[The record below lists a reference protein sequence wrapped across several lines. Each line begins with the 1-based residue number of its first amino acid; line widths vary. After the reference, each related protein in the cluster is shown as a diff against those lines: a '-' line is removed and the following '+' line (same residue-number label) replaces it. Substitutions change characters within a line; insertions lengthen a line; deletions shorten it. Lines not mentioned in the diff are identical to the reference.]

1 MGGPASRS
9 NVLRPRSV
17 SSFAA
22 QPPEIPEPTTMA
34 SYSEDA
40 ALGVGTAVVPA
51 GNDGRVDEPLRHGLG
66 SEVREHHQ
74 LLERGVAGFGS
85 DRLPLEGGALRR
97 RQGIHR
103 QLPIECSNQSL
114 LVDAARG

>member
-9 NVLRPRSV
+9 SVLRPRSV

-40 ALGVGTAVVPA
+40 ALGVGTAVVPS
-51 GNDGRVDEPLRHGLG
+51 GNDGRVDQALRHGLG
-66 SEVREHHQ
+66 GEVREHHH
-74 LLERGVAGFGS
+74 LFERGVAGFGG
-85 DRLPLEGGALRR
+85 DGLPLEGGALRR
-97 RQGIHR
+97 RQGLRR
-103 QLPIECSNQSL
+103 QL
-114 LVDAARG
+114 